1 MIITQ
6 FVNSIFN
13 SNTYIISIENEQ
25 NCWLVDC
32 GDPEILIDWVI
43 NNHKNLVGI
52 FITHGHYDH
61 IYGLNKVIEAFPDCI
76 VYTSLKGKENLY
88 SEKFN
93 LSRYSGNGFVY
104 KFDNLV
110 ILEDNE
116 TVNLSSNLILNVM
129 ATPGHDWSCLTY
141 IIENHLFTGDSF
153 LPDYKF
159 NIKFP
164 RGDRAQRD
172 ESLIS
177 IKNKIERGVSNI
189 YPGHGNIKKSYR
201 LEVTNVN

>member
-6 FVNSIFN
+6 VINSIFN
-13 SNTYIISIENEQ
+13 SNSYIISTENEQ

-32 GDPEILIDWVI
+32 GDPEILTEWVT
-43 NNHKNLVGI
+43 NNKKKLLGI
-52 FITHGHYDH
+52 FITHGHFDH
-61 IYGLNKVIEAFPDCI
+61 IYGLNKVMEAFPDCT

-93 LSRYSGNGFVY
+93 LSRYSSNPFVY
-104 KFDNLV
+104 QYDNIVVLN
-110 ILEDNE
+110 DND
-116 TVNLSSNLILNVM
+116 TVNLSSKLILNVM
-129 ATPGHDWSCLTY
+129 ATPGHDWGCLTY
-141 IIENHLFTGDSF
+141 YIDNHIFTGDSF

-172 ESLIS
+172 ESLIR
-177 IKNKIERGVSNI
+177 IKNKIKMGARNI
-189 YPGHGNIKKSYR
+189 YPGHGVIKTSYYCS
-201 LEVTNVN
+201 